1 MTTKRRLSASVDAE
15 LVAVAQ
21 QAVTGGHA
29 ESISAW
35 VNDALRL
42 KADHDRRLQ
51 ALDEFL
57 AAYEAEHGEI
67 TEDEMRDAA
76 RRARERAI
84 VVRGNPEQRSPGP
97 TLPGTP
103 QWRQWHAQVAGIR
116 GEDVVA
122 VGRLA
127 LAEAAEIHVELV
139 PV

>member
-21 QAVTGGHA
+21 EAVTDGHA

-42 KADHDRRLQ
+42 KADHDQRLQ

-57 AAYEAEHGEI
+57 TAYEAEHGEI
-67 TEDEMRDAA
+67 TDEEMRDAA
-76 RRARERAI
+76 RRARERAV

-97 TLPGTP
+97 
-103 QWRQWHAQVAGIR
+103 AQHSR
-116 GEDVVA
+116 G
-122 VGRLA
+122 
-127 LAEAAEIHVELV
+127 AA
-139 PV
+139 